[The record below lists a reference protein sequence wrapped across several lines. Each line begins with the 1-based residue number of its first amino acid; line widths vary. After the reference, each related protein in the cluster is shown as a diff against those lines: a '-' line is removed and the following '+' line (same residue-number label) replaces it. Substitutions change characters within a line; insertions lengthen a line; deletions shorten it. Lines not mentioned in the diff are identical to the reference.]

1 MKALMKK
8 GLARTFLVTRKF
20 HESRYSQGGVALIWV
35 AMCLMIILA
44 LVGIVIESSRK
55 TTMTSEIQ
63 HASDAAA
70 VAAAAEL
77 DGTINGW
84 LNAKRVAVAVIQ
96 SQTIPG
102 VTTDLSTADF
112 VFTQGGK
119 EDVLED
125 SNSLRDVTAQVGNLK
140 VTIERGAYWPG
151 SGNATVF
158 ESFEGKQAT
167 QVTNATGDKNLPLH
181 QTLPT
186 YLLAN
191 AVQVTL
197 EVGDVTS
204 VFGGVVGSQVF
215 GSMTRSSTAIT
226 DEQVEECVIPAAVPA
241 CAVMLEL
248 SPSVNNLYYTDRY
261 RAGQQCQR
269 EFLVTEA
276 NPLGP
281 ADSGG
286 YYHERADGML
296 RSGLYPRFPY
306 SEGILNKKAIG
317 LYGVLGV
324 ADEDAQSGEVAM
336 NSEVID
342 ALKSNCVNVKVGSR
356 FKPVE
361 NAVGPGGL
369 YTTRGTEL
377 TNQLRILLSTATA
390 SSSTISSTFGIP
402 GDDEKPAQL
411 QYPYINSQGK
421 ELIRDFQTDPDKITR
436 VNLGEP
442 PAGASSF
449 TNPLCHDYGGVE
461 PNDRNS
467 GVAQVKLMVIAPTA
481 TDYYSNAGA
490 YCDFRAVFG
499 GQQANTTAPLGRT
512 DPVVVGFV
520 TAYLFDFNVT
530 HYGDEGSPDED
541 LDVSPVG
548 YSLVDKDV
556 VDRPRDKNNDGE
568 INDKDE
574 EIIDKG
580 EIEKSTRE
588 FITQHKDWAVCESKP
603 LCLPDQT
610 PATHQCRTEP
620 CDGKKATPLGID
632 DKLAALLAQP
642 DECVKKPDMSAWES
656 CRNSTDPEGIQDYG
670 DKFLDSLTEAGGP
683 MEPKKYCLPERKSN
697 CTDSDDESCF
707 EPLTPKAPQ
716 WGCGGLRLRLSCEQ
730 PSLAVSRSPDQIVPA
745 IVK

>member
-1 MKALMKK
+1 MNKD
-8 GLARTFLVTRKF
+8 LARQLVKSQR
-20 HESRYSQGGVALIWV
+20 SREARHSQEGVALIWV

-84 LNAKRVAVAVIQ
+84 LNAKRVAVAVIK

-102 VTTDLSTADF
+102 VNTDLSTANF

-125 SNSLRDVTAQVGNLK
+125 SDQLRDVTAQVGNLT

-151 SGNATVF
+151 SGDSTAF
-158 ESFEGKQAT
+158 ESFEGKRAT
-167 QVTNATGDKNLPLH
+167 QITNAAGDKNLPLH

-197 EVGDVTS
+197 EVGSVTS

-226 DEQVEECVIPAAVPA
+226 DEQLEECVIPAAVPA

-286 YYHERADGML
+286 YYDKRADGML
-296 RSGLYPRFPY
+296 RAGLYPRFPY
-306 SEGILNKKAIG
+306 NEGILNKKAIG
-317 LYGVLGV
+317 LFGVLGV
-324 ADEDAQSGEVAM
+324 ADEEAQSGEVAM

-377 TNQLRILLSTATA
+377 ANQLRILLSTAAA
-390 SSSTISSTFGIP
+390 SSSTVASVFGVP
-402 GDDEKPAQL
+402 GNDEKPAQL

-449 TNPLCHDYGGVE
+449 TNPLCHDYDGLE
-461 PNDRNS
+461 PNDPNG

-499 GQQANTTAPLGRT
+499 GEQADTTAPLGRT
-512 DPVVVGFV
+512 DPVVVGFI
-520 TAYLFDFNVT
+520 TAQLFDFNVT

-541 LDVSPVG
+541 LDVSPIG
-548 YSLVDKDV
+548 YSLVDKEI
-556 VDRPRDKNNDGE
+556 VDKPKDKNNDGE

-574 EIIDKG
+574 KIIDKE

-603 LCLPDQT
+603 LCQPDQM
-610 PATHQCRTEP
+610 PAVHGCRNES
-620 CDGKKATPLGID
+620 CDGDKATAPGIEAQ
-632 DKLAALLAQP
+632 LAALLAQP
-642 DECVKKPDMSAWES
+642 DECVKKPDMEAWQS
-656 CRNSTDPEGIQDYG
+656 CQDSTDPDGIQAYG
-670 DKFLDSLTEAGGP
+670 DQFLSSLEEAGEP

-697 CTDSDDESCF
+697 CTDSDSESCF

-730 PSLAVSRSPDQIVPA
+730 PSLAVSRPPEEIVPA
-745 IVK
+745 IVE